1 MRARRFAGVL
11 LIPLLS
17 ASCVVYETQV
27 LRLTPGHGTGRVER
41 PVKVHLLDGST
52 LVYADGVTLDRDTL
66 RGRGWR
72 YDLWLNTAGGAQ
84 DIGLDS
90 VAAMEVYDSVRSPEA
105 SRRRTTWL
113 AVGSLASIVLSV
125 ILWFAA
131 PPEYL

>member
-1 MRARRFAGVL
+1 MRVCRFAGAL
-11 LIPLLS
+11 LLPLVTS
-17 ASCVVYETQV
+17 SCVVYETQV
-27 LRLTPGHGTGRVER
+27 LRLTPALNPVRVDR

-52 LVYADGVTLDRDTL
+52 LVYADGVTLERDTL

-90 VAAMEVYDSVRSPEA
+90 VAAMEVYDSVRDPEA

-113 AVGSLASIVLSV
+113 AVGSLTYIVLGV
-125 ILWFAA
+125 ILWFVA
-131 PPEYL
+131 PAE